1 MLQFMSSLGLAPFL
15 NSSWD
20 ERNFDVMEL
29 FKKQPIAAI
38 DSFLNLN
45 IEKCSHPQNKTQTVF
60 CLKALDKPE
69 YNKLLINEMI
79 KEYKLN
85 KTIIEPTVQKIG
97 DYYLKMVWNNF
108 HLSQRLIYI
117 IIVIKFSHMFHNQK
131 KQIGSSQY
139 QHLMNTQMAD

>member
-29 FKKQPIAAI
+29 FNKQPTAAI
-38 DSFLNLN
+38 DSFLNRK
-45 IEKCSHPQNKTQTVF
+45 IVKCPHPQNKTQKVI
-60 CLKALDKPE
+60 CLKALNKIKYP
-69 YNKLLINEMI
+69 KLLINEMI

-97 DYYLKMVWNNF
+97 DYYLKMV
-108 HLSQRLIYI
+108 
-117 IIVIKFSHMFHNQK
+117 
-131 KQIGSSQY
+131 
-139 QHLMNTQMAD
+139 